1 VNAQEALRAHAAA
14 EKAYSEHKF
23 EEGVCWHEPRP
34 GGSPILCPK
43 RLLRNI
49 AFGNYTKHTH
59 PSLLK
64 GGSQ

>member
-49 AFGNYTKHTH
+49 AYQRYTGQAHV
-59 PSLLK
+59 SMR
-64 GGSQ
+64 

>member
-34 GGSPILCPK
+34 DIVVLCPK

-49 AFGNYTKHTH
+49 AYKAYTKRLHV
-59 PSLLK
+59 SVR
-64 GGSQ
+64 

>member
-1 VNAQEALRAHAAA
+1 VSTHEDYAQA

-34 GGSPILCPK
+34 GGSTILCPK

-49 AFGNYTKHTH
+49 AYKAYTKQPHV
-59 PSLLK
+59 SVR
-64 GGSQ
+64 

>member
-14 EKAYSEHKF
+14 EKAYSEHKPH
-23 EEGVCWHEPRP
+23 CWHESRH
-34 GGSPILCPK
+34 SPELCPK